1 MGVQRALRCAAAVI
15 AAASARAPALGF
27 SVDAT
32 AVEHGDEKPRGAD
45 HKTGAE
51 TPKSPPRSGG
61 RARTATAKAVE
72 FRKSTETKSVVK
84 GVDAASPGGSPL
96 LTRGAGAVS
105 AEGDATESADETS
118 KKTTVEAQKTAAEAD
133 ASLAKEKDAFA
144 RGAALR
150 ASAALPN
157 GVWSDPVAVASLD
170 PALAAAL
177 RAVERC
183 VPRVSQIRHTLFYL

>member
-1 MGVQRALRCAAAVI
+1 
-15 AAASARAPALGF
+15 
-27 SVDAT
+27 VDAT

-144 RGAALR
+144 RGAAR
-150 ASAALPN
+150 
-157 GVWSDPVAVASLD
+157 
-170 PALAAAL
+170 
-177 RAVERC
+177 
-183 VPRVSQIRHTLFYL
+183 Q